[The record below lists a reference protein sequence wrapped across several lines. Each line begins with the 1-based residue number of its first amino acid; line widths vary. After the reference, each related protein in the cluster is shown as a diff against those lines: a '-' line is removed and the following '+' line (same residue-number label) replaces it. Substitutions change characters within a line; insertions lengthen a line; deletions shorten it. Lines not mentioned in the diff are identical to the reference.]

1 MKFSELKRIIVEEI
15 EAAVEEVL
23 KVEDLQEE
31 ECVEDSEK
39 KESE

>member
-1 MKFSELKRIIVEEI
+1 MKFSELKRIIAEEI

-31 ECVEDSEK
+31 ECAEDSEK